1 LKTIVAMNGNAFPIL
16 LDARV
21 YLMEINDFD
30 HPSNKNRF
38 TLAILITLVILSA
51 EAIGGWWTGSLAL
64 LSDAGHVL
72 ADVFALGLSY
82 LAVRLASLPADD
94 RHTYGYHRL
103 EVLAALVNGV
113 TLVAISAG
121 ILYEAYRRW
130 SNPPAI
136 KTWDMLVIAA
146 VGLVANLIVAYIL
159 RSPSHREHAGEI
171 HLEWKRDLNLRSAF
185 LHVTGDAASS
195 LGVILAA
202 LIITISGATWIDP
215 LASALIGGVILI
227 GAGRVLRSSI
237 HILIEGTPEGLSLA
251 QIRGGM
257 LSTAGVAGVHD
268 LHVWNICSGQVAL
281 SAHVLLA
288 DGEDAD
294 RDRLMAQLKERLKG
308 DFNIEHT
315 TIQFECEACSQGLVQ
330 PSTQGAHT
338 D

>member
-1 LKTIVAMNGNAFPIL
+1 
-16 LDARV
+16 
-21 YLMEINDFD
+21 MEINDFD
-30 HPSNKNRF
+30 HPSSQNRF
-38 TLAILITLVILSA
+38 TLAILITVVILAA

-82 LAVRLASLPADD
+82 LALRLASLPADD

-113 TLVAISAG
+113 TLAAISAG

-130 SNPPAI
+130 SNPPEI
-136 KTWDMLVIAA
+136 KTWDMLAIAM

-159 RSPSHREHAGEI
+159 RAPSNREQAGGM
-171 HLEWKRDLNLRSAF
+171 HLAWERDLNLRSAF
-185 LHVTGDAASS
+185 LHVAGDAASS

-202 LIITISGATWIDP
+202 LIITMSGATWIDP
-215 LASALIGGVILI
+215 LVSVLIGGVILI
-227 GAGRVLRSSI
+227 SAGRVLRSSI
-237 HILIEGTPEGLSLA
+237 HILIEGTPEGLNLA

-288 DGEDAD
+288 DGQNTD
-294 RDRLMAQLKERLKG
+294 REGLMAELKERLKD

-315 TIQFECEACSQGLVQ
+315 TIQFECETCSQGLIR
-330 PSTQGAHT
+330 PSAQGAHT